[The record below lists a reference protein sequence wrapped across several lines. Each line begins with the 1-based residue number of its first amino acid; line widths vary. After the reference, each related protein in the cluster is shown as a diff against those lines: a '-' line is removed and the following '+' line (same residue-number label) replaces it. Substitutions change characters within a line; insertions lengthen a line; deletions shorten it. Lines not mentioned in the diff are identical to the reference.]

1 MSFTQRV
8 AEWFGYRSAG
18 PSMHRS
24 SDGIVPPAR
33 SLSLAVVTADRA
45 LTLSTVFRAV
55 QVLGTAVSQISVKVQ
70 RSGTVIESPTL
81 IKKPSLDLS
90 RRAFIE
96 MTVTSLALSGNC
108 FWLLIRAGS
117 ATGSVVDIKLLN
129 SNEVRIESNPE
140 TGTIAYWHRGTKH
153 AAADIKHLKYLPVIG
168 KLRGLGPIQA
178 AATELRGSIEARD
191 YASNWFVDSD
201 EPTGI
206 LTSDQDLTAEKA
218 KKYKEAFTRK
228 GEYKPAE
235 GEDSRTI
242 RVLGAGLK
250 YDPLMLKPAD
260 VQFLESQ
267 QFSTTQ
273 IARLFGMSASIMLA
287 AVEGNSQTYQ
297 NVEQEWIGLSRFTLM
312 KYIGEMEDAFSDLLP
327 YGQRVKFN
335 VDALLR
341 TDTKTRY
348 EAHNLALTGKW
359 KTRDEVRADEDLS
372 ALTPE
377 QKADIAASA
386 PKPAPVKE
394 STNAA

>member
-8 AEWFGYRSAG
+8 AEWFGVRSADPTLG
-18 PSMHRS
+18 GTE
-24 SDGIVPPAR
+24 GIIPPAR

-55 QVLGTAVSQISVKVQ
+55 QVLGTAVSQLSVKVQ

-81 IKKPSLDLS
+81 IKSPSLKYS

-96 MTVTSLALSGNC
+96 MTISSLATAGNA
-108 FWLLIRAGS
+108 FWLMNRPGG
-117 ATGSVVDIKLLN
+117 ATGSVVDIDVLN
-129 SNEVRIESNPE
+129 AHEVRIDSDVERGII
-140 TGTIAYWHRGTKH
+140 TYWFRGTQYQSWEV
-153 AAADIKHLKYLPVIG
+153 KHLQYLRIPG
-168 KLRGLGPIQA
+168 KIRGLGPIQA
-178 AATELRGSIEARD
+178 AQTELRGTIDARD
-191 YASNWFVDSD
+191 YASNWFTDGD

-218 KKYKEAFTRK
+218 KKYRDAFTRS
-228 GEYKPAE
+228 GEYAPE
-235 GEDSRTI
+235 GGKTRDI

-250 YDPLMLKPAD
+250 YDPMVLKPAD

-273 IARLFGMSASIMLA
+273 IARLFGMSSSMMLA
-287 AVEGNSQTYQ
+287 AVEGGSQTYQ
-297 NVEQEWIGLSRFTLM
+297 NVEQEWIGFNRFTLM

-359 KTRDEVRADEDLS
+359 KTRDEVRADEDLP
-372 ALTPE
+372 ALTTA
-377 QKADIAASA
+377 QKSDIAAAA
-386 PKPAPVKE
+386 PKPTAKD